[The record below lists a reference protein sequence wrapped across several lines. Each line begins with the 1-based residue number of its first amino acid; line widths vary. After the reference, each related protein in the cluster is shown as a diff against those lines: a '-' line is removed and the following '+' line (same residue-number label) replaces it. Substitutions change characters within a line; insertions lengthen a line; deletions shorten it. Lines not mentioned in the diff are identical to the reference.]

1 MVNDIAYLPEHISI
15 TPEILEQLSE
25 RAGCQRAILGNSG
38 ELLLVVHEVPES
50 NSPERKALFFY
61 RDKNSLWHASESHN
75 GIKEFYGLLD
85 RFAKAIDKN
94 EAVMD
99 DADTA
104 REIFDILRHAGPLAR
119 STRNLYL
126 ALEDANTK
134 KGINDKDLRSLRDR
148 TLELERAA
156 ELLYSDAK
164 MALEFYRAERAEEQ
178 AESSEKLAKLSF
190 RLNLLAGFFLPL
202 VALGG
207 LMGMNVELPMFV
219 QKEFWWILITGLIT
233 GAFLLWLIARK
244 VK

>member
-1 MVNDIAYLPEHISI
+1 MVNDIAYLPEKIKI
-15 TPEILEQLSE
+15 VPEIVEQLSE
-25 RAGCQRAILGNSG
+25 RAGCQRCVLGNQG

-50 NSPERKALFFY
+50 NVPERKALFFY
-61 RDKNSLWHASESHN
+61 RDISSVWHSGESEN
-75 GIKEFYGLLD
+75 GIKDFYALLD
-85 RFAKAIDKN
+85 RFTKAIDKH

-126 ALEDANTK
+126 ALEDVNTR
-134 KGINDKDLRSLRDR
+134 KGINDKNLRSLRDR
-148 TLELERAA
+148 ALELERAA

-178 AESSEKLAKLSF
+178 ANLSEKLAKLSF

-207 LMGMNVELPMFV
+207 LMGMNVDLPVFV
-219 QKEFWWILITGLIT
+219 QKAFWLIVCLGLMI
-233 GAFLLWLIARK
+233 GAFLLWLIGRK
-244 VK
+244 IK